1 MQVRKWVKKRRDTH
15 WVMWIFKGHIS
26 EKESEN
32 TASTLRGNPPDVRV
46 TSGQKIIYI
55 VLQTSVWLFL
65 SILSKEI
72 ISNNTKSRKQM
83 LKITWN
89 TWNYW

>member
-1 MQVRKWVKKRRDTH
+1 MAEKQHASKKVSKKRRDTH

-46 TSGQKIIYI
+46 TSGQ
-55 VLQTSVWLFL
+55 
-65 SILSKEI
+65 
-72 ISNNTKSRKQM
+72 
-83 LKITWN
+83 
-89 TWNYW
+89 